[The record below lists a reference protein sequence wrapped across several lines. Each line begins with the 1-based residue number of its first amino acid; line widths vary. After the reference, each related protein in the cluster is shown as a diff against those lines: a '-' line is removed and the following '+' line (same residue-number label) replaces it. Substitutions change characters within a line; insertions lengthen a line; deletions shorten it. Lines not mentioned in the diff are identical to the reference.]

1 MPTANEPS
9 VAQISELVAR
19 LNDLPDPESR
29 NTARSLIEAV
39 LSLHG
44 AGIQRMLETLF
55 DSGDTGKASIRQFA
69 ADPLISSLLVL
80 HDLHPDD
87 LETRVRRALG
97 KLHGAAD
104 IVSVFDGSV
113 RLRLNTNSC
122 GVRESVEAAVHE
134 EAPDA
139 VEIII
144 EDSAAT
150 APNNF
155 VPLAALGCIA
165 TPVEEHA

>member
-9 VAQISELVAR
+9 VAQISDLVAR

-39 LSLHG
+39 LALHG
-44 AGIQRMLETLF
+44 AGIHRMLETLF
-55 DSGDTGKASIRQFA
+55 DSGDPGKASIRQFA
-69 ADPLISSLLVL
+69 ADPLISSLLIL

-97 KLHGAAD
+97 KVHGAAD
-104 IVSVFDGSV
+104 IVRVFDGRV
-113 RLRLNTNSC
+113 HLRLNTTSR
-122 GVRESVEAAVHE
+122 GVRESVEAALRE

-144 EDSAAT
+144 EDDAVAV
-150 APNNF
+150 PNNF
-155 VPLAALGCIA
+155 VPLAALGCIVA
-165 TPVEEHA
+165 PAEEHA

>member
-1 MPTANEPS
+1 MQTANEPS

-19 LNDLPDPESR
+19 LNDLTDPESR
-29 NTARSLIEAV
+29 NTARSLLEAV
-39 LSLHG
+39 LALHG
-44 AGIQRMLETLF
+44 AGIERMLETLF
-55 DSGDTGKASIRQFA
+55 DSGDPGKASIRQFA

-87 LETRVRRALG
+87 LETRVRHALG
-97 KLHGAAD
+97 KLHAAAD
-104 IVSVFDGSV
+104 IVSVFEGIV

-122 GVRESVEAAVHE
+122 GVRESVEAAVRE

-139 VEIII
+139 AEIII
-144 EDSAAT
+144 EDSVAA

-155 VPLAALGCIA
+155 VPLTALGFV
-165 TPVEEHA
+165 TLPVEEHA